1 MILEED
7 KLVAYI
13 YSKKKIMHAL
23 KYFSDTKKESLFT
36 QIESYLNTQNVTGMS
51 ISIEHNGDIVSGL
64 LGYVP
69 ANDNNS
75 QHRVIEKTVCN
86 VHENLDK
93 IQSSIDAIA
102 NEMGSFICQ
111 SCCVQNDTLSVV
123 FLT

>member
-1 MILEED
+1 
-7 KLVAYI
+7 
-13 YSKKKIMHAL
+13 MHSL
-23 KYFSDTKKESLFT
+23 KYFSDSNKNSLFT

-75 QHRVIEKTVCN
+75 QHKVIEKTVCN
-86 VHENLDK
+86 VHENIDK

-102 NEMGSFICQ
+102 KEMGSFICQ